1 MESNGLDIALWS
13 PADQRRQDD
22 SYLSTMRDDE
32 MKRKI
37 LVLGGAHIDRRGRI
51 SGDTVPGASNPGS
64 WFEEPG
70 GGGFNAARNL
80 ARLGFDVTMIS
91 PRGGDPIGEMV
102 GEAADFAG
110 VHDRPFIFLDRK
122 TPSYTAIIEN
132 DGNLVIAL
140 ADMDLY
146 RMFVPR
152 RLSIRAVRDAFA
164 ATDFILIDA
173 NLPAETLASIVER
186 AKALGKPV
194 GAIAISPAKALK
206 LKPCIE
212 GIDYLFLNEAEAAAL
227 TGERPNDPA
236 HWPSLLGDI
245 GLRGGVVTRGQRE
258 LIAFADR
265 HVVAQQP
272 ANLEDVADVTG
283 AGDSLAAGVIS
294 GLMRGISLADAIR
307 EGAAAA
313 ALTVQSPHAVNENL
327 SPDLVRETLSLVPP
341 ARILH

>member
-1 MESNGLDIALWS
+1 
-13 PADQRRQDD
+13 
-22 SYLSTMRDDE
+22 MRN
-32 MKRKI
+32 KI
-37 LVLGGAHIDRRGRI
+37 LILGGAHIDRRGRI
-51 SGDTVPGASNPGS
+51 SGDTAPGASNPGS

-91 PRGGDPIGEMV
+91 PRGGDPTGEMV

-110 VHDRPFIFLDRK
+110 INDRPFVFLDRK
-122 TPSYTAIIEN
+122 TPSYTAIMER

-164 ATDFILIDA
+164 GTDFILFDA
-173 NLPAETLASIVER
+173 NLPEETLSAIVSR
-186 AKALGKPV
+186 ANSLGKPV
-194 GAIAISPAKALK
+194 AAIAISPAKAVK
-206 LKPCIE
+206 LKPCMS
-212 GIDYLFLNEAEAAAL
+212 GIDYLFLNEAEAIAL
-227 TGERPNDPA
+227 TGERPNDPS

-245 GLRGGVVTRGQRE
+245 GLKGGVVTRGQRD
-258 LIAFADR
+258 LIAFAGGR
-265 HVVAQQP
+265 VVALQP
-272 ANLEDVADVTG
+272 ANVEDVADVTG

-294 GLMRGISLADAIR
+294 ALMRGLPLADAVR

-313 ALTVQSPHAVNENL
+313 AMTVRSPHAVNENL
-327 SPDLVRETLSLVPP
+327 SPERLQETLALVPQ

>member
-1 MESNGLDIALWS
+1 
-13 PADQRRQDD
+13 
-22 SYLSTMRDDE
+22 
-32 MKRKI
+32 MKQKI

-51 SGDTVPGASNPGS
+51 WGDTVAGASNPGT

-91 PRGGDPIGEMV
+91 PRGGDPTGELV
-102 GEAADFAG
+102 SEAADFAG
-110 VHDRPFIFLDRK
+110 VQDRPFVFLDRK
-122 TPSYTAIIEN
+122 TPSYTAILEN

-164 ATDFILIDA
+164 ATDFILMDA
-173 NLPAETLASIVER
+173 NLPAETLTSVVER
-186 AKALGKPV
+186 ASGLGKPV
-194 GAIAISPAKALK
+194 GAIAISPAKAVK
-206 LKPCIE
+206 LKACLH
-212 GIDYLFLNEAEAAAL
+212 GIDYLFLNEAEAVAL
-227 TGERPNDPA
+227 TGERPNDPS

-245 GLRGGVVTRGQRE
+245 GLRGGVVTRGQRD

-265 HVVAQQP
+265 RVVALEP
-272 ANLEDVADVTG
+272 ANVENVADVTG

-294 GLMRGISLADAIR
+294 ALMRGLSLADAVR
-307 EGAAAA
+307 EGVAAA

-327 SPDLVRETLSLVPP
+327 SPDLVRQTLALVPP